1 VTKAKDK
8 GWVDDALER
17 YESRLLRYASALL
30 GKSVA
35 EDVVQDTFLRLCAQ
49 ERAELEGHL
58 GAWLF
63 TVCRNRALDLARRQK
78 PGADPDL
85 VLSVPA
91 LQERGVEQREALA
104 SVLDVLDELSARNR
118 EVVLLKFAGDLSY
131 KEIAEVLGLTP
142 SNVGVILHEA
152 LHGVRKRLRQRGFF
166 DECKKD
172 DEEGSDPER
181 NEAKQLRRVQ

>member
-1 VTKAKDK
+1 MTKAMDK
-8 GWVDDALER
+8 GWVDEALLR

-49 ERAELEGHL
+49 ERTEVEGHL

-63 TVCRNRALDLARRQK
+63 TVCRNRARDLARRQK
-78 PGADPDL
+78 PGADPDV

-91 LQERGVEQREALA
+91 LQERGVERREALV
-104 SVLDVLDELSARNR
+104 SVLDALDELSARNR

-152 LHGVRKRLRQRGFF
+152 LQGVRKRLRQRGVL
-166 DECKKD
+166 DARTKN
-172 DEEGSDPER
+172 DEEPSDPER
-181 NEAKQLRRVQ
+181 SEANQLRRVQ